1 MDKQTYSP
9 EEFAQTMRRRGYV
22 KYIADARKYAK
33 REGKTEFTEEDLE
46 NAYRAF
52 NNGTIGR
59 EYLRKFGDDQF
70 MYYRRYDGDLY
81 LFEESREI

>member
-33 REGKTEFTEEDLE
+33 R
-46 NAYRAF
+46 
-52 NNGTIGR
+52 
-59 EYLRKFGDDQF
+59 
-70 MYYRRYDGDLY
+70 
-81 LFEESREI
+81 